1 MTSLK
6 QLSRRRRVIE
16 LRCLGL
22 TIPQI
27 RDKLAEEGWKASEH
41 TVWNDLHSE
50 DVTEFIEELIRRQLA
65 DITLAEEPSL
75 KMKYRD
81 LLLDKLMPK
90 RSEVKGEVEQS
101 ILIRGWG
108 LDIAKGDN
116 AKLQAAPEPSAVPP

>member
-1 MTSLK
+1 
-6 QLSRRRRVIE
+6 
-16 LRCLGL
+16 
-22 TIPQI
+22 
-27 RDKLAEEGWKASEH
+27 
-41 TVWNDLHSE
+41 
-50 DVTEFIEELIRRQLA
+50 
-65 DITLAEEPSL
+65 
-75 KMKYRD
+75 MKYRD